1 MTGFLGNIGIDLK
14 LLAAQIINFTLLL
27 LILGKFL
34 YKPMVEKVEKEE
46 KELSEARKEKDDL
59 EKEKKSFDKEKE
71 RELSKLRE
79 ESQTI
84 LVEAQTIAQKIR
96 KDAQKI
102 GEEDVSKLTE
112 QAKEHLNGAE
122 EHLREEIK
130 YSLMEKVINGVAS
143 EMIVSLDEER
153 KKSLQTMYFI
163 KLQEA
168 LGKLSSSL
176 LAGDYTG
183 LTTQKSEEQNGMD
196 KQEAANG
203 PILTLEHA
211 RPLAEDDVGNLRK
224 MIEEKFGLRGI
235 QFTVREKKDLVA
247 GFRLM
252 LGGILIEENFF
263 HDIETAVKK

>member
-14 LLAAQIINFTLLL
+14 LLVAQIINFTLLL

-34 YKPMVEKVEKEE
+34 YKPMIEKVEKEE
-46 KELSEARKEKDDL
+46 RELSEARKEKDDL
-59 EKEKKSFDKEKE
+59 EKEKRSFDKEKE

-84 LVEAQTIAQKIR
+84 LAEAQTIAQKIR
-96 KDAQKI
+96 KDAQKM

-112 QAKEHLNGAE
+112 QAKEHLTGAE
-122 EHLREEIK
+122 KHLREEIK
-130 YSLMEKVINGVAS
+130 GDLMAKFIDGVIS
-143 EMIVSLDEER
+143 EMVVSLDEER

-163 KLQEA
+163 KLQESI
-168 LGKLSSSL
+168 GKLSPTL

-183 LTTQKSEEQNGMD
+183 LTDQKSDEEIKVGN
-196 KQEAANG
+196 QEMANG
-203 PILTLEHA
+203 QASTLEYA
-211 RPLAEDDVGNLRK
+211 IPLVEDDVGNLRK
-224 MIEEKFGLRGI
+224 MIEEKFRLRGI

-247 GFRLM
+247 GFRLT

-263 HDIETAVKK
+263 HDIKTAVKK